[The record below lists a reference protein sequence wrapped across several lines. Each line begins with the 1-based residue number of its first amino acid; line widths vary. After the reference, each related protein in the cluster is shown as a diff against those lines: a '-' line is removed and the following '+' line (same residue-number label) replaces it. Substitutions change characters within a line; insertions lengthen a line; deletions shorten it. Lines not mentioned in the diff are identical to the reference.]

1 MTALGQCAQCET
13 NPFLSDGEG
22 QKELC
27 SLNVRR
33 ELTEM
38 SFLRAR
44 EVELGQYAR
53 ED

>member
-1 MTALGQCAQCET
+1 MKPTQSSQEGEERR
-13 NPFLSDGEG
+13 GEG
-22 QKELC
+22 RC

-44 EVELGQYAR
+44 EVELGPYAR